1 MLSLNLMKQISR
13 RTASKIVLVVLDGL
27 GGLPHP
33 ETGNTELETAK
44 TPNLDALAARG
55 ICGLCDPVAPGITPG
70 SAPGHLALFGYDP
83 IDCNIG
89 RGVLE
94 ALGIDFDLEPGDVVA
109 RGNFCTLDEEGKIS
123 DRRAGRISTEK
134 NSELCKLL
142 DDMLIDGIRVIVR
155 PVKGHRLVVV
165 FRGAGSLAE
174 VTDSDP
180 QQTGVAPG
188 EVTALTPEAGRIAI
202 AANQF
207 IALAKEALVRYY
219 PANMV
224 ILRGFSVRPQL
235 PTMAE
240 VFKLKA
246 AAIASYPMYRG
257 LAKVVGMDVLSTG
270 ATAEDELKTLKE
282 NYADYDFF
290 FLHIKGT
297 DSAGEDGDFTGK
309 VALIEQDDR
318 LLGDLVSL
326 KPDVIVV
333 TGDHSTPAT
342 LKGHS
347 WHPVPVLLYS
357 RWCRP
362 DRVSRFS
369 ESDCL
374 SGGLGRLPA
383 VQLMPLAM
391 AHALK
396 LNKFGA

>member
-94 ALGIDFDLEPGDVVA
+94 ALGIDFDLEPGDVAA

-123 DRRAGRISTEK
+123 DRRAGRIPTEK
-134 NSELCKLL
+134 NSELCELL
-142 DDMLIDGIRVIVR
+142 DGMLIDGIRVIVR

-188 EVTALTPEAGRIAI
+188 EVTALTPEAGRIAT

-207 IALAKEALVRYY
+207 IARAKEALVRHH

-224 ILRGFSVRPQL
+224 ILRGFSARPQL

-282 NYADYDFF
+282 NYADFDFF

-297 DSAGEDGDFTGK
+297 DSAGEDGDFAGK

-342 LKGHS
+342 LNGHS

-383 VQLMPLAM
+383 VQIMPLAM

>member
-94 ALGIDFDLEPGDVVA
+94 ALGIDFDLEPGDVAA

-155 PVKGHRLVVV
+155 PVKGHRLVVI

-297 DSAGEDGDFTGK
+297 DSAGEDGDFAGK

-396 LNKFGA
+396 LDKFGA

>member
-94 ALGIDFDLEPGDVVA
+94 ALGIDFDLEPGDVAA

-155 PVKGHRLVVV
+155 PVKGHRLVVI

-207 IALAKEALVRYY
+207 IALAKEALVRHH

-297 DSAGEDGDFTGK
+297 DSAGEDGDFAGK

-396 LNKFGA
+396 LDKFGA